1 MKKVPMENASQSSS
15 QSLKIKYLDL
25 LKKMRT
31 NKENLTQRDS
41 EEMDNLIRNTES
53 LFLQIKK
60 PWDLKLDARISNES
74 AKISS
79 VSFEKQCMSDRMTT
93 EKFVELVLKHK
104 QSSISTI
111 EDYLQF
117 AKSRFVGVEFV
128 HQLCLKPVARE
139 THQRQRC
146 TAKVEDT
153 SADFPLR
160 IFSAE
165 DDDGT
170 LTLVK
175 KIKKVVYEMRE
186 VDYYRLVIDPKSYSR
201 TVENIFY
208 LAFAVKVG
216 LVHFASRDGRFL
228 VCAEQEA
235 VCDSLNHL
243 VVSMEYGEYCMLVE
257 KLKVSEALF
266 T

>member
-1 MKKVPMENASQSSS
+1 MENPSQDSS

-25 LKKMRT
+25 LKKMRS
-31 NKENLTQRDS
+31 NKENLTQKDS
-41 EEMDNLIRNTES
+41 EEMDNLIKNTES
-53 LFLQIKK
+53 LFLQIRK

-79 VSFEKQCMSDRMTT
+79 VSFERHCMSDKMTT
-93 EKFVELVLKHK
+93 EKFIELVLKHQK
-104 QSSISTI
+104 SSVCLI
-111 EDYLQF
+111 EDYMQF

-128 HQLCLKPVARE
+128 HQLCLKPAVKE
-139 THQRQRC
+139 THQRQKSIAR
-146 TAKVEDT
+146 VDDT

-186 VDYYRLVIDPKSYSR
+186 VDYYHLVIDPDSYSR

-208 LAFAVKVG
+208 LAFAIKVG
-216 LVHFASRDGRFL
+216 LVHFASRDSRFL
-228 VCAEQEA
+228 VCAEQEIT
-235 VCDSLNHL
+235 CEGQNHL
-243 VVSMEYGEYCMLVE
+243 IVSIEYGEYCMLVE
-257 KLKVSEALF
+257 KLKINKPLL